1 MMTLTNY
8 SPVHNLNRVF
18 DSLMDYARGE
28 EAAKAYTPKS
38 YLMEKDGVYTLEVE
52 LPGVKKEDIQ
62 INVESNL
69 LKISAIRK
77 REDEEYKYEREF
89 HLSNEV
95 DSANIKAS
103 SENGIL
109 TLALSRKPEA
119 QSKRIEVA

>member
-1 MMTLTNY
+1 MTLTNY

-28 EAAKAYTPKS
+28 EAKAYTPKS
-38 YLMEKDGVYTLEVE
+38 YLTEKDGVYTLEVE
-52 LPGVKKEDIQ
+52 LPGVKKEDIH
-62 INVESNL
+62 IDVESNL

-77 REDEEYKYEREF
+77 REDEEYKYEREY

-109 TLALSRKPEA
+109 TLVLSRKPEA
-119 QSKRIEVA
+119 QSKRIEIA

>member
-1 MMTLTNY
+1 MTLTNY
-8 SPVHNLNRVF
+8 APVHNLNRVF

-28 EAAKAYTPKS
+28 EAKAYTPKS
-38 YLMEKDGVYTLEVE
+38 YLTEKDGVYTLEVE

-119 QSKRIEVA
+119 QSKRIEIA

>member
-1 MMTLTNY
+1 MTLTAY

-28 EAAKAYTPKS
+28 EAKAYAPKS
-38 YLMEKDGVYTLEVE
+38 YLTEKDGVYTLEVE
-52 LPGVKKEDIQ
+52 LPGVKKEDIH
-62 INVESNL
+62 IDVESNL

-77 REDEEYKYEREF
+77 REDEEYKYEREY

-109 TLALSRKPEA
+109 TLVLNRKPEA
-119 QSKRIEVA
+119 QSKRITVA

>member
-1 MMTLTNY
+1 MTLTTY

-18 DSLMDYARGE
+18 DSLMDYAHGE
-28 EAAKAYTPKS
+28 EAKAYTPKS
-38 YLMEKDGVYTLEVE
+38 YLAEKDGVYTLEVE

-69 LKISAIRK
+69 LKISAVRK
-77 REDEEYKYEREF
+77 REEEEYKYEREY

-119 QSKRIEVA
+119 QSKRIEVS

>member
-1 MMTLTNY
+1 MTLTNY

-18 DSLMDYARGE
+18 DTLMDYARGE
-28 EAAKAYTPKS
+28 EAKAYAPKS
-38 YLMEKDGVYTLEVE
+38 YLAEKDGVYTLEVE

-62 INVESNL
+62 INVEANL

-95 DSANIKAS
+95 DSSNIKAS

-109 TLALSRKPEA
+109 TLALNRKPEA
-119 QSKRIEVA
+119 QSKRIEIA